1 MGSDVES
8 TVLVDDSGG
17 FVDVGAGLTEG
28 MLTWGRSG
36 LLGSSKVASD
46 EGVLQV
52 LVSSKSQQRRR
63 IKDISGVSVSGE
75 YVEVLVNDVFDV
87 FVEWVVC

>member
-1 MGSDVES
+1 MGSFES

-17 FVDVGAGLTEG
+17 FVDVSAGLTEG
-28 MLTWGRSG
+28 MLTRRRSG
-36 LLGSSKVASD
+36 LLGSSEVASD

-63 IKDISGVSVSGE
+63 IKDIFVSVS
-75 YVEVLVNDVFDV
+75 
-87 FVEWVVC
+87 VVSMLKFL